1 MIYIDAFEAHK
12 GAITQLYYEEDS
24 RLLITGGKDKALRVF
39 IFNLV
44 LETSWKMDKWR
55 NRALWGKWNQSYE
68 RLAGYAKI
76 TEEQWWG

>member
-44 LETSWKMDKWR
+44 LETS
-55 NRALWGKWNQSYE
+55 
-68 RLAGYAKI
+68 
-76 TEEQWWG
+76 